1 MSTSNRIVSDP
12 EVCGGR
18 PTIAGT
24 RMRVVD
30 ILDMLADGT
39 SEAEILADFPYIT
52 EDDIRAYVSFAAQS
66 TS

>member
-1 MSTSNRIVSDP
+1 MSMSNRIVSNP